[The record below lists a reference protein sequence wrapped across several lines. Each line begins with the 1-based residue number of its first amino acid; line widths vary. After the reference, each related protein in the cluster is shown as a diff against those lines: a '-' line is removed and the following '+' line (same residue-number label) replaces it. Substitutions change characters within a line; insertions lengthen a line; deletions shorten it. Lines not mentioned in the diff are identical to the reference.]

1 MWISIAAICGA
12 LAVMA
17 GAFGA
22 HGLKG
27 RLTVEQLAS
36 WSTASQYH
44 LLHSIVL
51 LALALFWI
59 GCQDTIEAPTDH
71 AAQGEPIEPA
81 EANPHRDCVTAAL
94 NEAEDCL
101 LSGAG
106 AATCK
111 TQSQSALQACQ

>member
-27 RLTVEQLAS
+27 RLTAEQLAS

-44 LLHSIVL
+44 LLHSGVL
-51 LALALFWI
+51 LALALF
-59 GCQDTIEAPTDH
+59 
-71 AAQGEPIEPA
+71 
-81 EANPHRDCVTAAL
+81 
-94 NEAEDCL
+94 
-101 LSGAG
+101 
-106 AATCK
+106 
-111 TQSQSALQACQ
+111 ALQSGREIRLPGSLFLAGTALFSGSIYLLLLTEQKWLGPVTPLGGLLLIAGWVSLFTLARD